1 MYIYIYQSLAFV
13 NIAKITWNV
22 FRPHSSTRGW
32 TGWICASAQSLHIE
46 IWVLWYTVVYCGILW
61 YCVWEWFNSNHTVTI
76 DNHSVYGLIWFNYN
90 LWYRIVS
97 GYGFTMFYTYNN
109 CSWMNIH
116 IPQGY
121 RVLTRT
127 HIHPWWVVTLYLP
140 ACWMFLQ
147 RFNKGLRE
155 TSWWKGSTLRRI
167 WE

>member
-1 MYIYIYQSLAFV
+1 MYVYIYIYIS
-13 NIAKITWNV
+13 IAC
-22 FRPHSSTRGW
+22 FREYCKDYMKCIQTTLINTRMDWMDLRLSTVVAHRDMG
-32 TGWICASAQSLHIE
+32 
-46 IWVLWYTVVYCGILW
+46 TVVYCGILW

-127 HIHPWWVVTLYLP
+127 HIHPW
-140 ACWMFLQ
+140 
-147 RFNKGLRE
+147 
-155 TSWWKGSTLRRI
+155 
-167 WE
+167 